1 MFLERRLK
9 LLNKKALIK
18 RDQVVPAV
26 MLMKTRYN
34 QYDCNRFFKEIMMK
48 KVLEYSCQNIGVVHL
63 THS

>member
-18 RDQVVPAV
+18 RDQVVPAA

-34 QYDCNRFFKEIMMK
+34 QYDCNRFFKKIMMK
-48 KVLEYSCQNIGVVHL
+48 KVLEYSCQNIRVVHL